1 MVLRGSR
8 TDRLTLTIQHVCR
21 RHTGI
26 YHQRPLNS
34 ALIGF
39 LAAGV
44 DRNHLHHTR
53 ITAFGV
59 LKQCEKPLLQVQS
72 GK

>member
-8 TDRLTLTIQHVCR
+8 TDRLTLTSQHVCR

-34 ALIGF
+34 ALNGF
-39 LAAGV
+39 QAAG
-44 DRNHLHHTR
+44 DARNHLHHTR

-59 LKQCEKPLLQVQS
+59 LQQSAKPLLQVQS